1 MAAMSGKRLHWID
14 VAKGMGI
21 MLVVY
26 GHVMR
31 GLVSAGLAPDSP
43 TFQVVDSVIYS
54 FHMPLFF
61 FLAGIFLDQA
71 LAKRGVGGV
80 VLSKV
85 DTILYPYLVWSLLQ
99 GFIEVLLA
107 RYTNGATEAGDV
119 LALLWAPRAQF
130 WFLYALFQIFIVSAV
145 LFSFKARWLPY
156 LILRCSAI
164 VHFRARRGHGALH
177 SCRTHDGVLRVGC
190 RFLQAV
196 QGGDRTRADGDARVV
211 LYICGC
217 RIRLPFL
224 RRLAILGSESVFP
237 ADCVHGHCSNRQ
249 RRFPGYSSSFLRLGL
264 SGEDVHVHL
273 PGPHSCGKRDE
284 GRALKGMAR
293 MPRVASRHCWFRGR
307 YCIAHCPVQA
317 LQAMAIDVPVR
328 TASQARRPGLG
339 PGKCISASAECMVLR
354 SA

>member
-80 VLSKV
+80 VLSKI

-156 LILRCSAI
+156 LILGAAALSFIFARAEYMGPFI
-164 VHFRARRGHGALH
+164 HAARMMVFFVLGVVFFRLSKAEIGRAPMVTLVLFSTFAVVEYVFHSFAGLRYSDRSLFSLLIACTGIAATVSVASLVTGRLSSGLAYLGRMSMYIYLGHILVASGM
-177 SCRTHDGVLRVGC
+177 RVG
-190 RFLQAV
+190 LS
-196 QGGDRTRADGDARVV
+196 RAWPECPVWLHVIAGLVAGIALPIV
-211 LYICGC
+211 LY
-217 RIRLPFL
+217 RLCKRWQLMFL
-224 RRLAILGSESVFP
+224 FEPPRRLAAQGW
-237 ADCVHGHCSNRQ
+237 
-249 RRFPGYSSSFLRLGL
+249 
-264 SGEDVHVHL
+264 
-273 PGPHSCGKRDE
+273 
-284 GRALKGMAR
+284 GRA
-293 MPRVASRHCWFRGR
+293 
-307 YCIAHCPVQA
+307 
-317 LQAMAIDVPVR
+317 
-328 TASQARRPGLG
+328 
-339 PGKCISASAECMVLR
+339 SA
-354 SA
+354 